1 MDDPRL
7 NAVHAMAGLTARS
20 ALPWRGGAGRSHGAG
35 GGIAGGHGAPGARL
49 AIGHGAACAF
59 AWYAVRDRAN
69 GCIARGEGGVPGIG
83 LIRRRAGRNA
93 QGDDRDGKEFLHFTL
108 LFWHGGNRSWA
119 RLFPRTGIE

>member
-20 ALPWRGGAGRSHGAG
+20 ALSWRGGACRSHGAG
-35 GGIAGGHGAPGARL
+35 GRIAGGHGAPGARL

-59 AWYAVRDRAN
+59 ARYAVRDRADRR
-69 GCIARGEGGVPGIG
+69 IARREGGVTGIG
-83 LIRRRAGRNA
+83 LIRRCAGRDA

-108 LFWHGGNRSWA
+108 LFWHGGNRPWA
-119 RLFPRTGIE
+119 RLFPRTGTE